1 MEHQN
6 RIRTFLGQVNRADGA
21 STASYELLHSD
32 LPPLQNPW
40 FTPQPSQMETSLANM
55 DDFGVGLP
63 PLAGK

>member
-6 RIRTFLGQVNRADGA
+6 RIRAFLRQVNRADTGSA
-21 STASYELLHSD
+21 PSFELLHSD

-40 FTPQPSQMETSLANM
+40 AIPQQTMETSFAKF

-63 PLAGK
+63 PLA